1 MKIPLKE
8 SLKARLACI
17 ALFFVVLGAWAQE
30 SAPPPP
36 EPTVETTPLPPEPP
50 ERPRR
55 PDREWRR
62 GNAIVS
68 IGHDSNLA
76 AGERAEAVVSIIGS
90 STSAGEVSEAVVSIF
105 GNSTATG
112 PVGESVV
119 SIFGNTYVN
128 SRVDDEV
135 VAVFGSVELGPAADV
150 RDVVAVFGEIKRD
163 PQAVVRGQTD
173 SVVVGRQFDFAWL
186 RAWVDHALL
195 YGRPLAV
202 APGLAWAWWLAGAFL
217 ALYVL
222 LAFAAREGV
231 ERCVRTLETQPGRSL
246 LAALLT
252 LLLTPIAF
260 VLLAITVVGI
270 AVIPFL
276 AIALFCAGLFGK
288 AVMLAWIGRRCTKPL
303 GLNSHVAVAVLI
315 GGLIVLAIYLVPVLG
330 FIVYKALGIL
340 GLGVVVYTLIQ
351 SVTPKREPSAAPAA
365 GPASPTETASLNAA
379 AEPVQPQSSAPAD
392 NPTGN
397 AASSATATTTL
408 SRAGFWIRMGAL
420 LIDIILVGVVSSIVH
435 IHILLLLATYGAVMW
450 KLKGATIGGIICDL
464 RLVRLDGKEIDW
476 PTAIVRALSCFVSLV
491 VAGLGF
497 FWIAFD
503 DERQAWHDKIAGTV
517 VVRTP
522 KGVPLL

>member
-1 MKIPLKE
+1 MKIPHKE
-8 SLKARLACI
+8 SPKARLACT

-30 SAPPPP
+30 NAPPPPP
-36 EPTVETTPLPPEPP
+36 EPAEAAQLPPEPP
-50 ERPRR
+50 QRPRG

-68 IGHDSNLA
+68 IGRDSNLA
-76 AGERAEAVVSIIGS
+76 AGERAEAVVSVMGS
-90 STSAGEVSEAVVSIF
+90 STSAGEVAEAVVSIF

-128 SRVDDEV
+128 SRVDDEA
-135 VAVFGSVELGPAADV
+135 VAVFGSVELGPEADV
-150 RDVVAVFGEIKRD
+150 RNVVAVFGEIKRD
-163 PQAVVRGQTD
+163 PQAIVRGKTD

-195 YGRPLAV
+195 YGRPLAL
-202 APGLAWAWWLAGAFL
+202 APGLNWAWWLAGGFL

-222 LAFAAREGV
+222 LALAAREGI
-231 ERCVRTLETQPGRSL
+231 ERCVRTLETRPGRSL

-260 VLLAITVVGI
+260 VLLAITIVGI

-315 GGLIVLAIYLVPVLG
+315 GGLLVLAIYLVPVLG

-340 GLGVVVYTLIQ
+340 GLGVVTYTLIQ
-351 SVTPKREPSAAPAA
+351 SVTPKREPSVAPAA
-365 GPASPTETASLNAA
+365 GPAAPTETASSNAA
-379 AEPVQPQSSAPAD
+379 AEPAQPQSSASP
-392 NPTGN
+392 NST
-397 AASSATATTTL
+397 AASATAAATTAL
-408 SRAGFWIRMGAL
+408 PRAGFWIRMGAL
-420 LIDIILVGVVSSIVH
+420 VIDLILTGIVSAVVDLHV
-435 IHILLLLATYGAVMW
+435 LLLLAAYGAVMW
-450 KLKGATIGGIICDL
+450 KLRGTTIGGIVCHLQI
-464 RLVRLDGKEIDW
+464 VRLDGREIDW
-476 PTAIVRALSCFVSLV
+476 ATAIVRALSCFVSLV

-522 KGVPLL
+522 KGVSLL